1 MSYWFYESRRYNN
14 IDYWTKLCYTSLCKI
29 DILMITSMT
38 EWAGNLIYCAFNR
51 SDSRA
56 NVTVACKTNLKSK
69 IATKYEIDQHT
80 TKQYIRDITIKS
92 GQKTFKLF
100 FKKLQFL

>member
-1 MSYWFYESRRYNN
+1 MNLEGIIILTIGQN
-14 IDYWTKLCYTSLCKI
+14 CYTSLCKI

-56 NVTVACKTNLKSK
+56 NVTVACKT
-69 IATKYEIDQHT
+69 
-80 TKQYIRDITIKS
+80 
-92 GQKTFKLF
+92 
-100 FKKLQFL
+100 